1 MKNKRILL
9 HIITVV
15 VLLIYS
21 CLIMAIIISSMLIS
35 KEKNGYLPERLTAIS
50 IVLSTLLIVPP
61 AVMYPFIYRLIE
73 YISLPKKFKEEQE
86 RRISSFK
93 NEIKS
98 RKEEFINKYNLP
110 SYIHNQFEPN
120 NGFASTKDWIV
131 LGIFEFLALFF
142 TAGQVFYMNNNV
154 ELIVAFVMIGIAC
167 GIYGF
172 CYLCKA
178 RIKGIYISLIP
189 VIAVFLRSFRSTLVI
204 AVSIPLVVLHYVFK
218 INEPW
223 MLAIFPSVFGGIS
236 ISALVIIMVKKEEKR
251 VALIHDYNESLNR
264 TYPERFSDWYMTSFR
279 LWLDEN
285 KYALIEERNYFKVND
300 KVEFFGPNIET
311 FSTVIEEIYDED
323 MNKFFHW
330 DSQYNT
336 LMDYPNAGR
345 YLGDSGLRHNPI
357 TCPVNDYYYNK
368 YVNRMKKNCE
378 YIPPTSQT
386 QPDIP
391 PNAGQ

>member
-1 MKNKRILL
+1 MKNKRVLL

-15 VLLIYS
+15 ALLIYS
-21 CLIMAIIISSMLIS
+21 CLIMTIIISSMLIS

-50 IVLSTLLIVPP
+50 IVLSALLIVPP
-61 AVMYPFIYRLIE
+61 AVMYPSIYQLIE
-73 YISLPKKFKEEQE
+73 YISLPKKFKEEQK

-110 SYIHNQFEPN
+110 SYIHNQFEPD

-131 LGIFEFLALFF
+131 LGVFEFLALFF
-142 TAGQVFYMNNNV
+142 TVGQVFYMNNNV
-154 ELIVAFVMIGIAC
+154 ELIVAFLMIGIAC

-189 VIAVFLRSFRSTLVI
+189 VI

-236 ISALVIIMVKKEEKR
+236 ISSLVIIMVKKEEKR
-251 VALIHDYNESLNR
+251 VALIHEYNESLNH
-264 TYPERFSDWYMTSFR
+264 TYPDRFSDWYMTSFR

-285 KYALIEERNYFKVND
+285 KYAIICMISENKYDVYIHD
-300 KVEFFGPNIET
+300 NIKYKG
-311 FSTVIEEIYDED
+311 VLLKGQQC
-323 MNKFFHW
+323 KFFECE
-330 DSQYNT
+330 T
-336 LMDYPNAGR
+336 LDDAVKSSIDELNK
-345 YLGDSGLRHNPI
+345 I
-357 TCPVNDYYYNK
+357 YY
-368 YVNRMKKNCE
+368 KK
-378 YIPPTSQT
+378 
-386 QPDIP
+386 
-391 PNAGQ
+391 